1 MRLLIAGEEYVAAKT
16 GSQAAWTFT
25 FPDFEIEE
33 SGKVQV
39 VLDLAEDAQPQAV
52 ITFDG
57 SFDDEVF
64 SGAEY
69 TESSS
74 SKVQPDEITG
84 IIGFATKLTVQAGK
98 ASFTNSLT
106 KAAEFLDNDVTT
118 KTVFDGVYTA
128 KKNDVNLTDFVV
140 KAEKAL
146 PAGVSATFY
155 LYIDGKEVADTRI
168 KAEGTGGNDSISI
181 STILCV

>member
-1 MRLLIAGEEYVAAKT
+1 M
-16 GSQAAWTFT
+16 
-25 FPDFEIEE
+25 
-33 SGKVQV
+33 GKKR
-39 VLDLAEDAQPQAV
+39 PY
-52 ITFDG
+52 
-57 SFDDEVF
+57 S
-64 SGAEY
+64 
-69 TESSS
+69 
-74 SKVQPDEITG
+74 
-84 IIGFATKLTVQAGK
+84 
-98 ASFTNSLT
+98 NSV
-106 KAAEFLDNDVTT
+106 KNRYNSNYNRNSR
-118 KTVFDGVYTA
+118 YTA